1 MMYGSAEISMAEG
14 GDVAAATGPTYSESV
29 DIAQK
34 TLAKEQAYQ
43 ERRLRL
49 LCAPTRVVS
58 AQSAMK
64 ASKGMMQSLDKSKV
78 MKYALIGLIGYLAYK
93 GLRK

>member
-1 MMYGSAEISMAEG
+1 MYGGAEISTVEG

-43 ERRLRL
+43 
-49 LCAPTRVVS
+49 V
-58 AQSAMK
+58 
-64 ASKGMMQSLDKSKV
+64 
-78 MKYALIGLIGYLAYK
+78 
-93 GLRK
+93 